1 MQNGGERGSKILKI
15 SEHYLCTYVRPLIC
29 IFLKELTT
37 KGAIKQCKTKV
48 VIEYTWVNAGNELD
62 VKREKE
68 TSSTNYQTF
77 PSKATGNNSSTKSEP
92 KPNSSPSKKPK
103 SPNKTRT
110 NSKASMPP
118 SPASPGKPR
127 AAPSSPVKSRVS
139 SPKKSQAKATC
150 DSPEKSRIK
159 SPLKSRWGVFIFGPL
174 LLGRK
179 IKSIYGGIHLV
190 IAQKTG
196 KF

>member
-1 MQNGGERGSKILKI
+1 MICPSPRST
-15 SEHYLCTYVRPLIC
+15 LC
-29 IFLKELTT
+29 

-68 TSSTNYQTF
+68 TSSTSYQTF

-139 SPKKSQAKATC
+139 SPKKSQAKATS

-159 SPLKSRWGVFIFGPL
+159 SPVKSRWGLICFEFGHL
-174 LLGRK
+174 LLGHK
-179 IKSIYGGIHLV
+179 IKSI
-190 IAQKTG
+190 
-196 KF
+196 